1 MRDSRG
7 HDGSDDSAG
16 AERPQPDDE
25 QQQHEPPTRREE
37 RREDAPTSDTTAG
50 ARDELG
56 EEARNDA
63 ERPAQPHPAL
73 ERALADWRRRRY
85 RVGYADETLAQLAR
99 REFPSWDVIALGLA
113 ALGALGLAALLLRL
127 AWRRWKRW
135 SVVSLTV
142 TPDDHVITHQQNS
155 RRRPEL

>member
-16 AERPQPDDE
+16 SERPQPDDE
-25 QQQHEPPTRREE
+25 QQHEPPARRED
-37 RREDAPTSDTTAG
+37 RREDAPLPNVTTGQHDNLG
-50 ARDELG
+50 A
-56 EEARNDA
+56 EAPNDA
-63 ERPAQPHPAL
+63 DHPAQPHPAL

-85 RVGYADETLAQLAR
+85 RVGYADETLAQLSR
-99 REFPSWDVIALGLA
+99 REFPGWDVIALGLA

-142 TPDDHVITHQQNS
+142 TPDEQVITHRQSS